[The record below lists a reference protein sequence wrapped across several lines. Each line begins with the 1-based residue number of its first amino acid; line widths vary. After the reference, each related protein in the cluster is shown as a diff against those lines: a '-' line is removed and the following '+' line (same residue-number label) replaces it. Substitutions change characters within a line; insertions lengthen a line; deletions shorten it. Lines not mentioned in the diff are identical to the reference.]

1 MKIITEQTEKSI
13 HVSKINANDHIVVA
27 IINGDPT
34 ILGKGYYEGMDKL
47 TFFILGGDDDSSPI
61 TGGNGYD
68 FSHTD
73 DTVEKMIRKV
83 LANENNK
90 VEAFHVTEWR
100 AAMKWLLN
108 NAS

>member
-13 HVSKINANDHIVVA
+13 HVSKINADDHIVVA
-27 IINGDPT
+27 IINGKPT
-34 ILGKGYYEGMDKL
+34 ILGKGYHEGMDKL
-47 TFFILGGDDDSSPI
+47 TFFILGGDGVSSPM
-61 TGGNGYD
+61 TNGNGYD
-68 FSHTD
+68 YSHKD

-90 VEAFHVTEWR
+90 VEVFHVTEWR
-100 AAMKWLLN
+100 AALEWLLD